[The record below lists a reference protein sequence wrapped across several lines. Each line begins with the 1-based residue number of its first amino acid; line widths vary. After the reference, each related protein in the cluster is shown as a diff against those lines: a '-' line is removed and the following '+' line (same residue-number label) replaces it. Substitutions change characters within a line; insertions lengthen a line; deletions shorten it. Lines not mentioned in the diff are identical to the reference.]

1 MTISWSA
8 LLRAL
13 AVLLACVIGA
23 FAVANLVD
31 LFRPQTLLQGR
42 NFTLVALM
50 ASAFIAL
57 SALARSRVIL
67 TWPQL
72 IAELVAAELV
82 IAALV
87 WWFSGVVAIDQL
99 FMTWWLGISAFVVL
113 PWLLVNSIRLAA
125 QAKARPAP

>member
-8 LLRAL
+8 VLRAL
-13 AVLLACVIGA
+13 AVILACVVGA

-31 LFRPQTLLQGR
+31 LIRPQTLLQGR
-42 NFTLVALM
+42 NFTIVALI

-57 SALARSRVIL
+57 SALVRSRGNL
-67 TWPQL
+67 SWAQL
-72 IAELVAAELV
+72 FAELLAAELV

-99 FMTWWLGISAFVVL
+99 FITWWLGISAYCVL
-113 PWLLVNSIRLAA
+113 PWLLVNSIRLSAA
-125 QAKARPAP
+125 AKSI

>member
-8 LLRAL
+8 VLRAL
-13 AVLLACVIGA
+13 AVLLGCVVGA

-42 NFTLVALM
+42 NFTIVALI

-57 SALARSRVIL
+57 SALVRARARLS
-67 TWPQL
+67 WPQL
-72 IAELVAAELV
+72 VAELLAAEFV

-99 FMTWWLGISAFVVL
+99 FMTWWLGLSAFVVL
-113 PWLLVNSIRLAA
+113 PWVLVNGIRLAA
-125 QAKARPAP
+125 PARPRPAP